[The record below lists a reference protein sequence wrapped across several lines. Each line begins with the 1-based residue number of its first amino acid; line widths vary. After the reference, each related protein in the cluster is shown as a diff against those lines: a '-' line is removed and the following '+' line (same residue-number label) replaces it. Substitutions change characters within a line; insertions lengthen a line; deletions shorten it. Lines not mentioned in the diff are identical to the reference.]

1 MIENT
6 NALSRK
12 EKLDPEVV
20 ALFEYVVEALAEWS
34 GEVERALAEEER
46 KEAAE
51 TGISSGALGLTALAG
66 ASTSFLGASGLVGS
80 LASQVQVFGAV
91 LQTTAHTS
99 DSLAYAQGLT
109 GAQATRKSH
118 ATHTYE
124 DLRVALNERKVK
136 AKGRLLTE
144 AEEEEEVEVPFEFY
158 EALIPIC
165 GLFVLMLAFFTCLLP
180 CRQHEKVAVVLKEFN
195 ANALIRFGL
204 IFYLPLQIAC
214 LKAFQELSFTDS
226 QIEEAIQLGGAIL
239 VQLLLFAL
247 GAVVLIVV
255 VNRGIDFVGRQEGD
269 AHYSTLF
276 YELKKE

>member
-1 MIENT
+1 M
-6 NALSRK
+6 
-12 EKLDPEVV
+12 VV

-34 GEVERALAEEER
+34 GEVKRALEEEER

-66 ASTSFLGASGLVGS
+66 ASSSLLGASGLVGS
-80 LASQVQVFGAV
+80 LASQVQVFGAAPADHSPH
-91 LQTTAHTS
+91 LRL
-99 DSLAYAQGLT
+99 LAYAQGLT

-136 AKGRLLTE
+136 AKGRLLAE
-144 AEEEEEVEVPFEFY
+144 ADEEEEEVEVPFEFY

-165 GLFVLMLAFFTCLLP
+165 GLFLLMLAFFTCLLP
-180 CRQHEKVAVVLKEFN
+180 CRQHDKVSAVLKEFN

-226 QIEEAIQLGGAIL
+226 LIEEAIQLGVAIL

>member
-1 MIENT
+1 
-6 NALSRK
+6 
-12 EKLDPEVV
+12 
-20 ALFEYVVEALAEWS
+20 
-34 GEVERALAEEER
+34 
-46 KEAAE
+46 
-51 TGISSGALGLTALAG
+51 
-66 ASTSFLGASGLVGS
+66 
-80 LASQVQVFGAV
+80 
-91 LQTTAHTS
+91 
-99 DSLAYAQGLT
+99 
-109 GAQATRKSH
+109 
-118 ATHTYE
+118 
-124 DLRVALNERKVK
+124 
-136 AKGRLLTE
+136 
-144 AEEEEEVEVPFEFY
+144 
-158 EALIPIC
+158 
-165 GLFVLMLAFFTCLLP
+165 MLAFFTCLLP
-180 CRQHEKVAVVLKEFN
+180 CRQHDKVSAVLKEFN